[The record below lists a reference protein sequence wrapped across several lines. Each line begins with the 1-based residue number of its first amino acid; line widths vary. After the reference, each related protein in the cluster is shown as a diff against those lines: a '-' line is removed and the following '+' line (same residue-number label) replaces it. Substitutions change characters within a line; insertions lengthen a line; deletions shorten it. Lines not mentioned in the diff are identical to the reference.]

1 MTEAAPV
8 AGAKAPPF
16 PRLRDDLAV
25 DVIEESGKPFA
36 TIVVT
41 DPVRGSYFKLAWP
54 ECAVFLAWRQS
65 KSMPEL
71 TVNLQRTFGLA
82 QSPPEIEAVIE
93 FGLANQL
100 TKADREGGWHSYAQI
115 RDRGKHGILGTI
127 MHGYLFFRYP
137 LVRPEPWL
145 KRMLPWLAFV
155 FRRSFWLGIGLALA
169 LGLYLAAHDWSSV
182 VEAAGRAFELQSMA
196 LYGAALIGLKLCH
209 ELGHALTTVRYG
221 CRVPSMGI
229 AVMLGTPIFYTDTS
243 DSWRLARRG
252 ERLWIVLAGVAAEAI
267 VASIAILAW
276 SFLEAGFLREA
287 CFALATTALVTSVM
301 VNLNPCMRFDG
312 YFALS
317 DILDIANLQP
327 RAFALGRWKL
337 RERLF
342 GLGKE
347 PPEHLPRRM
356 ESILIRYAAITAI
369 YRFFLFMG
377 IAAIVYAVAGKTVG
391 IFLAGFEI
399 GYFIVKPILQE
410 LKAWWD
416 LRAEIVVH
424 RRSCVTA
431 ALAALALLGLVLP
444 WQRSVEAPGMRTAAR
459 EEAIY
464 LPFPSRLTGIEVSE
478 GDRVRAGDLL
488 FTAVDESLQS
498 KLKRAVLQWR
508 LQKFRASRMGASSE
522 ESELRAAIQGE
533 VARAAADVAAIR
545 KQLVQ
550 LEVRAPFDGR
560 IADLD
565 TALSTGL
572 WLNDRAP
579 LAYVVSEGQSVVR
592 GMVSDQDLARIA
604 PGASAVFIPD
614 DAAQAATNLRLDVI
628 APASDGS
635 FVEPAL
641 ANLNGGPIVANEVD
655 GKLVAQ
661 DGMFEVSFATLA
673 EPTPH
678 IVRGLVRI
686 EARPTSPIA
695 SIWRQIARVLVREQS
710 F

>member
-1 MTEAAPV
+1 MTGAAAAP
-8 AGAKAPPF
+8 GPSSPSL
-16 PRLRDDLAV
+16 PQLRGDLSV

-36 TIVVT
+36 AIVVT
-41 DPVRGSYFKLAWP
+41 DPVRGSYFKLGWP

-71 TVNLQRTFGLA
+71 IASLQRMFGLVLTPA
-82 QSPPEIEAVIE
+82 EAEAVVE
-93 FGLANQL
+93 FGLTNQL
-100 TKADREGGWHSYAQI
+100 TKADKEGGWRSYALM
-115 RDRGKHGILGTI
+115 REKRKHGILGTI

-145 KRMLPWLAFV
+145 KRLLPWLAFV
-155 FRRSFWLGIGLALA
+155 YRRPFWLCIGLVL
-169 LGLYLAAHDWSSV
+169 LIGLYLALHDWSSV

-221 CRVPSMGI
+221 CRVPSMGV
-229 AVMLGTPIFYTDTS
+229 AVMLGAPMFYTDVS
-243 DSWRLARRG
+243 DSWRLARRA
-252 ERLWIVLAGVAAEAI
+252 ERLRIVYAGVAAEAI
-267 VASIAILAW
+267 IATLAVLAW
-276 SFLEAGFLREA
+276 SFLDAGLLRDA

-317 DILDIANLQP
+317 DCLDIANLQP

-342 GLGKE
+342 GFGKE
-347 PPEHLPRRM
+347 PPEQLPRHM
-356 ESILIRYAAITAI
+356 ESILIRYAVITAI

-377 IAAIVYAVAGKTVG
+377 IAVIVYAVAGKTIG

-410 LKAWWD
+410 LKGWWD
-416 LRAEIVVH
+416 LRAEIVVQ
-424 RRSCVTA
+424 RRSRVTA
-431 ALAALALLGLVLP
+431 ALVAIALLVLVLP

-478 GDRVRAGDLL
+478 GARVRAGDLL
-488 FTAVDESLQS
+488 FTAADEGLESE
-498 KLKRAVLQWR
+498 LKRAVLQWR
-508 LQKFRASRMGASSE
+508 LQKFRAARMGASSE
-522 ESELRAAIQGE
+522 ESELRAAIESE
-533 VARAAADVAAIR
+533 VARAAADVAAIER
-545 KQLVQ
+545 RLAR
-550 LEVRAPFDGR
+550 LEVRAPFDGC
-560 IADLD
+560 IVDLD
-565 TALSTGL
+565 KAISAGI
-572 WLNDRAP
+572 WLNERAP
-579 LAYVVSEGQSVVR
+579 LAYVVSESQSVVR
-592 GMVSDQDLARIA
+592 GMVSDNDLARIA

-614 DAAQAATNLRLDVI
+614 DAAQAAEPLRLDFI
-628 APASDGS
+628 APASDGGV
-635 FVEPAL
+635 VEPAL
-641 ANLNGGPIVANEVD
+641 ASLHGGSIVANEVD
-655 GKLVAQ
+655 GKLVTQ
-661 DGMFEVSFATLA
+661 NGMFEVTFAAFA
-673 EPTPH
+673 EPTPNV
-678 IVRGLVRI
+678 VRGLVRI
-686 EARPTSPIA
+686 EAEPTSPIA